1 MAYKKHPRHITQEQF
16 ADNTTVD
23 GDRLD
28 SAMESF
34 ERHVNSVPQGDV
46 ETKWLPTL
54 FVAGWIPQKVG
65 VANAPF
71 AHHWPWL
78 TTPNISNWVTT
89 GSTVPDRFSNT
100 ERVKG
105 YGIPGVNP
113 SAGTTPTMGT
123 ARNSSQYIWTTSFHV
138 HRPTI
143 ITNVDVLM
151 HTDQLLP
158 AAPTRQYGNT
168 FTYGAPPPQ
177 GYANGDASKDFSFS
191 LHVDAPTST
200 ENRELNEVEL
210 IRSQF
215 AVKDSTVSHKPW
227 AVPVAPD
234 MSPLAFPGGPPC
246 GIWEPISCNV
256 PIHQNARVRLSLV
269 IPPAI
274 TAAASAYNSSWGVT
288 PWNTQHFTT
297 VVHMLEEVS

>member
-34 ERHVNSVPQGDV
+34 ERHVNAVPQGDV
-46 ETKWLPTL
+46 ETKWLPTR
-54 FVAGWIPQKVG
+54 FVAGWAPQK
-65 VANAPF
+65 PSTTSI
-71 AHHWPWL
+71 HHWPWL
-78 TTPNISNWVTT
+78 TSPNTDNWVMA
-89 GSTVPDRFSNT
+89 GSTVPDRFGNV

-113 SAGTTPTMGT
+113 AMGTT
-123 ARNSSQYIWTTSFHV
+123 AYLNASQYIWTTSFHV

-143 ITNVDVLM
+143 ITNVDVML
-151 HTDQLLP
+151 HTDQVGS
-158 AAPTRQYGNT
+158 PTREYTNTFLYGN
-168 FTYGAPPPQ
+168 PPPQ
-177 GYANGDASKDFSFS
+177 GYANGDASEDFSFS

-200 ENRELNEVEL
+200 ENRQLNEVEL

-215 AVKDSTVSHKPW
+215 VVNQSTATYKAWGFPHV
-227 AVPVAPD
+227 D
-234 MSPLAFPGGPPC
+234 MTPAAFPGGPPH
-246 GIWEPISCNV
+246 GVWEPVACNV

-274 TAAASAYNSSWGVT
+274 TNSALAYNSSWGQT
-288 PWNTQHFTT
+288 PWYTQHFTT

>member
-34 ERHVNSVPQGDV
+34 ERHVNAVPQGDV
-46 ETKWLPTL
+46 ETKWLPTR
-54 FVAGWIPQKVG
+54 FVAGWIPSKDG
-65 VANAPF
+65 APNQNF

-78 TTPNISNWVTT
+78 TTPNISNWVMA
-89 GSTVPDRFSNT
+89 GSTVPDQFSNP

-105 YGIPGVNP
+105 YGIPGINP
-113 SAGTTPTMGT
+113 ATGTSPTMGT

-143 ITNVDVLM
+143 ITNVDVML
-151 HTDQLLP
+151 HTDQIGS
-158 AAPTRQYGNT
+158 PTRQYANGFLYGN
-168 FTYGAPPPQ
+168 PPPQ
-177 GYANGDASKDFSFS
+177 GYANGDASEDFSFS

-200 ENRELNEVEL
+200 ENRQLNEVEL

-215 AVKDSTVSHKPW
+215 VVNQSTATYKAWGFPHV
-227 AVPVAPD
+227 D
-234 MSPLAFPGGPPC
+234 MTPAAFPGGPPH
-246 GIWEPISCNV
+246 GVWEPVACNV

-274 TAAASAYNSSWGVT
+274 TVAASAYNSSWGNY
-288 PWNTQHFTT
+288 PWSRQHFTT